1 MYTFLL
7 QTDPPV
13 APLLAQQSI
22 VNLDKLPALTTQK
35 EVHKYLL
42 QMTPAP
48 PNRAPTA
55 ALGVPTTTTTTT
67 STMV

>member
-1 MYTFLL
+1 MSTFLL
-7 QTDPPV
+7 QTDTLV
-13 APLLAQQSI
+13 APLLAQQPI
-22 VNLDKLPALTTQK
+22 VTLDKLLALTTPA

-48 PNRAPTA
+48 PKRAPTA
-55 ALGVPTTTTTTT
+55 ALRAPTTITMTT